1 MGKSIFGVGTDIIE
15 IRRIRSAIERNP
27 GILKRLFTEAEIVYC
42 GSKRD
47 VNTMYICY
55 AQRFAA
61 KEAVSK
67 ALGTGLGRH
76 IFLTEIEIHNAN
88 GGRPLVKLYGRSK
101 DFAESRKISSIEISV
116 SGTAEHAVAF
126 SIACL

>member
-1 MGKSIFGVGTDIIE
+1 
-15 IRRIRSAIERNP
+15 
-27 GILKRLFTEAEIVYC
+27 
-42 GSKRD
+42 
-47 VNTMYICY
+47 MYN
-55 AQRFAA
+55 
-61 KEAVSK
+61 
-67 ALGTGLGRH
+67 
-76 IFLTEIEIHNAN
+76 NAN